1 MQYAKHL
8 PFLLALLVVFIW
20 GETFVSSKILLTEGL
35 MPADIFLYR
44 FTIAYAGMVI
54 ISHRRMWAKNIKHEL
69 MMMATGVT
77 GGSMY
82 FLTENMAL
90 KYSTASNVAIIVG
103 ITPLMTALLL
113 ALFYKDE
120 RMNRRQIMASMIA
133 FLGLVLVVL
142 NGQLILHLN
151 PIGDALA
158 FSAAVSWGLYS
169 LLMKPLTNQYE
180 PSFLTRKVFAYG
192 LITIIPWFLLVQ
204 PLNANL
210 SLLTHPAVW
219 MNLLWLSLVASLTCF
234 LMWNWVLPRLGIVK
248 ATNVVYLQSIFT
260 MLVSFLILNERITW
274 MAIVGTLTLI
284 GGMYLIN
291 KFEKK

>member
-1 MQYAKHL
+1 
-8 PFLLALLVVFIW
+8 
-20 GETFVSSKILLTEGL
+20 
-35 MPADIFLYR
+35 
-44 FTIAYAGMVI
+44 
-54 ISHRRMWAKNIKHEL
+54 
-69 MMMATGVT
+69 
-77 GGSMY
+77 
-82 FLTENMAL
+82 
-90 KYSTASNVAIIVG
+90 
-103 ITPLMTALLL
+103 MTALLL

-210 SLLTHPAVW
+210 SLLTHPTVW